1 MVDGFSPEDVPAHVD
16 LLLPTFR
23 AIQELGGSGSIRE
36 VVNQVIEDMS
46 LPSEVTQIPHST
58 DSPTDSRTRLE
69 YNLAWA
75 RTYLKKYGLIDNS
88 ERGVWSLTP
97 AGSKTN
103 EFDPKEVAR
112 SVLQMTSTNRKLR
125 ADDELATEPTL
136 PVDDAAEEAAKWRQ
150 DLLDTLWTMHPTAFE
165 RLCQRILRE
174 SGFIEVEVTG
184 RSGDGGI
191 DGHGIIRL
199 AGLISF
205 PVLFQSK
212 RYRDSVG
219 PDAVRDFRGA
229 MVGRAEKGVIMTTG
243 TFTRDAQHEATRDGA
258 PPIDLIDG
266 ELLID
271 RLKEL
276 RLGVDVTTV
285 EEVAVNIEF
294 FNSI

>member
-1 MVDGFSPEDVPAHVD
+1 MVDGFSPEDVPTHVD
-16 LLLPTFR
+16 LLVPTFR

-125 ADDELATEPTL
+125 ADDEIATEPTL

-150 DLLDTLWTMHPTAFE
+150 DLLDTLRTMHPTAFE

>member
-1 MVDGFSPEDVPAHVD
+1 MVDGFSPDDVPTHVD
-16 LLLPTFR
+16 LLVPTFR
-23 AIQELGGSGSIRE
+23 AIHQLGGSGSIRE
-36 VVNQVIEDMS
+36 ILNQVIKDTG
-46 LPSEVTQIPHST
+46 LPSEVTQIPH
-58 DSPTDSRTRLE
+58 PTDSRTKLE

-88 ERGVWSLTP
+88 ERGVWSLTA

-112 SVLQMTSTNRKLR
+112 SVVQMTSTNREPR
-125 ADDELATEPTL
+125 AVDELAAEPTL
-136 PVDDAAEEAAKWRQ
+136 PVAGATEEAASWRQ
-150 DLLDTLWTMHPTAFE
+150 DLLDTLQTMHHTAFE

-212 RYRDSVG
+212 RYSGSVG
-219 PDAVRDFRGA
+219 VSVVRDFRGA
-229 MVGRAEKGVIMTTG
+229 MVGRAEKGLILTTG
-243 TFTRDAQHEATRDGA
+243 TFTGDAQQEATRDGA

-276 RLGVDVTTV
+276 NLDSLVKTRF
-285 EEVAVNIEF
+285 EEVPAL
-294 FNSI
+294 